1 MRAHSKSFAKWNQTY
16 RFSPA
21 VLLECDPRKSRS
33 ACEIIFCM
41 ARAIWKGS
49 ISFGLVNIPIALYP
63 ATRREEF
70 KFRLLRKSD
79 LSPVNYKRVA
89 EKDGK
94 EVPWDQIV
102 KGYEYEKGKYGVLKD
117 EDFQRVDLE
126 ATQTV
131 DIQDF
136 VELDE
141 IDPIFFYKP
150 YYLEPQKGGDKAY
163 ALLRDALKDSKK
175 VGIAK
180 VVIKTREY
188 LAGVKPEDG
197 ALVLELMHF
206 ADELADT
213 EKLHVPK
220 KVEVG
225 KREMNMAK
233 SLIDSM
239 SAKWNP
245 EKYHD
250 EYREALME
258 VIEEKVEAG
267 GKEIEEKPKPKRQAT
282 KVIDLV
288 SVLQQS
294 LEKTGVAKKT
304 ERKHRAK
311 HAHHAKKAA

>member
-1 MRAHSKSFAKWNQTY
+1 
-16 RFSPA
+16 
-21 VLLECDPRKSRS
+21 
-33 ACEIIFCM
+33 M

-63 ATRREEF
+63 ATRRDEL

-102 KGYEYEKGKYGVLKD
+102 KGYEYQKGKYVVLKE

-136 VELDE
+136 VDQEE
-141 IDPIFFYKP
+141 IDPMFFYKP

-163 ALLRDALKDSKK
+163 ALLRDALKDRGK

-180 VVIKTREY
+180 VVIKTRQY

-206 ADELADT
+206 ADELADPA
-213 EKLHVPK
+213 KLHVPK
-220 KVEVG
+220 KTEVG
-225 KREMNMAK
+225 KREMNMAQ

-239 SAKWNP
+239 SSKWNP
-245 EKYHD
+245 EKYKD
-250 EYREALME
+250 DYREALME
-258 VIEEKVEAG
+258 VIEGKVEAG
-267 GKEIEEKPKPKRQAT
+267 GKEIEEKPRKAPKPT

-288 SVLQQS
+288 SVLQKS
-294 LEKTGVAKKT
+294 LEQTTGAKKKST
-304 ERKHRAK
+304 AK
-311 HAHHAKKAA
+311 SPKKPKQPAKKAA

>member
-1 MRAHSKSFAKWNQTY
+1 
-16 RFSPA
+16 
-21 VLLECDPRKSRS
+21 
-33 ACEIIFCM
+33 M

-63 ATRREEF
+63 ATRREEL

-79 LSPVNYKRVA
+79 MSPVNYKRVA

-94 EVPWDQIV
+94 EVSWDEIV
-102 KGYEYEKGKYGVLKD
+102 KGYEYEKGKYVVLKD
-117 EDFQRVDLE
+117 EDFERVDLE

-136 VELDE
+136 VDQEE

-163 ALLRDALKDSKK
+163 MLLRDALKDSNKI
-175 VGIAK
+175 GIAK

-197 ALVLELMHF
+197 VLVLELMHF
-206 ADELADT
+206 ADELADP

-239 SAKWNP
+239 TSKWNP
-245 EKYHD
+245 EKYKD
-250 EYREALME
+250 DYREALME

-267 GKEIEEKPKPKRQAT
+267 GKEIEEKPRKAPKPT

-288 SVLQQS
+288 SVLQKS
-294 LEKTGVAKKT
+294 LEQTGTKKKAT
-304 ERKHRAK
+304 TKSRRRHKQP
-311 HAHHAKKAA
+311 AKKAA

>member
-1 MRAHSKSFAKWNQTY
+1 M
-16 RFSPA
+16 
-21 VLLECDPRKSRS
+21 
-33 ACEIIFCM
+33 
-41 ARAIWKGS
+41 RAIWKGS

-63 ATRREEF
+63 ATRREEL
-70 KFRLLRKSD
+70 KFRLLRRSD

-102 KGYEYEKGKYGVLKD
+102 KGYEYEKGKYVVLKD
-117 EDFQRVDLE
+117 EDFERVDLE

-136 VELDE
+136 VDVDE
-141 IDPIFFYKP
+141 IDPMFFYKP

-163 ALLRDALKDSKK
+163 ALLRDALKDSNR

-180 VVIKTREY
+180 VVIKTRQY

-220 KVEVG
+220 KMEVG

-239 SAKWNP
+239 SSKWEP
-245 EKYHD
+245 EKYRD
-250 EYREALME
+250 DYREALME

-267 GKEIEEKPKPKRQAT
+267 GKEIEEKPRKAPKPT

-288 SVLQQS
+288 SVLQKS
-294 LEKTGVAKKT
+294 LEQTGAKKKT
-304 ERKHRAK
+304 TAKSRRKQK
-311 HAHHAKKAA
+311 QPAKKAA

>member
-1 MRAHSKSFAKWNQTY
+1 
-16 RFSPA
+16 
-21 VLLECDPRKSRS
+21 
-33 ACEIIFCM
+33 M

-63 ATRREEF
+63 ATRREEL

-102 KGYEYEKGKYGVLKD
+102 KGYEYEKGKYVVLKD
-117 EDFQRVDLE
+117 EDFERVDLE

-136 VELDE
+136 VDQEE
-141 IDPIFFYKP
+141 IDPMFFYKP

-163 ALLRDALKDSKK
+163 ALLRDALKDTNK
-175 VGIAK
+175 VGVAK
-180 VVIKTREY
+180 VVIKTRQY

-206 ADELADT
+206 ADELADP

-220 KVEVG
+220 KAEVG
-225 KREMNMAK
+225 KREMSMAK

-239 SAKWNP
+239 SSKWNP
-245 EKYHD
+245 EQYKD
-250 EYREALME
+250 DYREALME

-267 GKEIEEKPKPKRQAT
+267 GKEIEEKPKKAPKPT

-288 SVLQQS
+288 SVLQKS
-294 LEKTGVAKKT
+294 LEETGAKKNSGPKS
-304 ERKHRAK
+304 RKK
-311 HAHHAKKAA
+311 QKQLAKKAA

>member
-1 MRAHSKSFAKWNQTY
+1 M
-16 RFSPA
+16 
-21 VLLECDPRKSRS
+21 SRS
-33 ACEIIFCM
+33 
-41 ARAIWKGS
+41 IWKGS

-63 ATRREEF
+63 ATRREEL
-70 KFRLLRKSD
+70 KFRLLRKTD

-102 KGYEYEKGKYGVLKD
+102 KGYEYEKGKYVVLQD
-117 EDFQRVDLE
+117 EHFQRVDIE

-175 VGIAK
+175 VGVAK

-213 EKLHVPK
+213 SKLHIPK

-225 KREMNMAK
+225 KREMTMAK

-239 SAKWNP
+239 SSKWNP
-245 EKYHD
+245 EKYKD
-250 EYREALME
+250 DYREALME

-267 GKEIEEKPKPKRQAT
+267 GKQIEEKPRKAPKPT

-288 SVLQQS
+288 SILQKS
-294 LEKTGVAKKT
+294 LEESGAKRKTATKSRGK
-304 ERKHRAK
+304 RA
-311 HAHHAKKAA
+311 HPAKKAA